1 MVTARAAM
9 AQTIHADNDKRGNAM
24 RKAMLIGWLLACA
37 AAPATSQVAALGA
50 PAATPRVVY
59 IHAGQLLADPAKG
72 PRGHS
77 TVIVRD
83 GKVAEVR
90 DGFAAPEGGAT
101 LVDLKDRYVLP
112 GLIDM
117 HVHLYSSGYPL
128 QSRLA
133 ATTTDRADGFVMA
146 AKNARDTLLV
156 GFTTVRD
163 LGASDARGIR
173 ALRDAIAR
181 GEFEGPTIVNAGRM
195 ISVTAGHGDA
205 NGLKEDYA
213 HAERME
219 ADHLCNGADAC
230 RRATREQIFTG
241 AEVIKFAASGG
252 VGSNIAG
259 GLEAQMTPE
268 EMKAIVDTAHA
279 FGRKATAHAHGKSGI
294 DAALRAG
301 VDSIEHGSY
310 VDDETIRLFKST
322 GAYLVPTDH
331 AFESVIR
338 QSRAGERPAA
348 AAAKAEEVSKVVKDS
363 HRRAYAGG
371 VKVAFGTDSGVGP
384 HATNALEFGY
394 MVAEGMSPAQAIR
407 TATVE
412 AATLLGRADRIGRIA
427 PGMDADIIAVAGDPV
442 ADVARLNTVDFVMR
456 RGTVHKLG
464 GRHQL
469 FPAE

>member
-1 MVTARAAM
+1 MMRTMAALAALMV
-9 AQTIHADNDKRGNAM
+9 
-24 RKAMLIGWLLACA
+24 
-37 AAPATSQVAALGA
+37 AAPAFAQAQAQV
-50 PAATPRVVY
+50 PATKVSY
-59 IHAGQLLADPAKG
+59 IHAGRLLADPAKG
-72 PRGHS
+72 PRGAS
-77 TVIVRD
+77 TIVVRD
-83 GKVAEVR
+83 GKVAELR
-90 DGFAAPEGGAT
+90 DGFAAPEGGAA

-117 HVHLYSSGYPL
+117 HVHFYSSGYPL
-128 QSRLA
+128 KSRLEASGIDREDALVA
-133 ATTTDRADGFVMA
+133 AAGRAKATML
-146 AKNARDTLLV
+146 T

-163 LGASDARGIR
+163 LGAPAPRGIR

-181 GEFEGPTIVNAGRM
+181 GDMEGPTIVNAGRM

-219 ADHLCNGADAC
+219 STHLCNGPDDC
-230 RRATREQIFTG
+230 RRATRDQIFMG

-268 EMKAIVDTAHA
+268 EMKAIVDTAHS
-279 FGRKATAHAHGKSGI
+279 FGRKVTAHAHGKSGI

-310 VDDETIRLFKST
+310 IDDETIRLFKEK
-322 GAYLVPTDH
+322 GAYLVPTMH

-338 QSRAGERPAA
+338 QARAGERPAA
-348 AAAKAEEVSKVVKDS
+348 SAAKAEEVAKVVKDS
-363 HRRAYAGG
+363 HRRAFAQG
-371 VKVAFGTDSGVGP
+371 VKIAFGTDSGVGP

-394 MVAEGMSPAQAIR
+394 MTSAGMPAAQAIR
-407 TATVE
+407 SATVD
-412 AATLLGRADRIGRIA
+412 AAALLGREARIGRIA

-442 ADVARLNTVDFVMR
+442 ADVTRLNAVDFVMQQGKVR
-456 RGTVHKLG
+456 KAG
-464 GRHQL
+464 GKVAL